1 MLGSG
6 ETTSEM
12 TDKELPSP
20 DISKKRVNADAPATT
35 FVKGHDAVFGIPRID
50 GAPNYVNVGWIRAAV
65 FLMKSQVGLGVL
77 GGSHATVHKCSDI
90 IGLVRQKS
98 LIIYQ
103 ASAVGVPFVFSAI
116 GLIPGILGIIGL
128 SMMSTW
134 SSYVIGT
141 FKLRHPEVHS
151 IADVGFILGG
161 RFGKELLGTL
171 YALCESCRY
180 ESPLRNPAL
189 IRFLTTDT
197 LCICASGLLSISIAL
212 NALTNHG
219 TCSVTFVAAGSIAVY
234 FLSII
239 RTIDKISFLGWIG
252 MVSIL
257 SAIFT
262 LGVAVGV
269 QDRPAAAP
277 QTGPWDGHF
286 QLVGHPKFYKA
297 LSALG
302 TIVVGFGGTPAF
314 FNVVSE
320 MRDPKDFPKTVLLC
334 QGSITFVY
342 LVVGIIVY
350 AFCGDYVTSPALGSA
365 GPVLKKVC
373 YGLALPALI
382 VGSVIYLHLSAKYIF
397 VRLLR
402 GGPHLVSNS
411 AIHWITWLSLVLGC
425 VTFAFFIAEAIPV
438 FSGLIDLVGSLFGTM
453 MTLSI
458 MGVMWLY
465 DHLEE
470 RHSNTTWRYRALVA
484 WNIWMIA
491 GGAFLMV
498 AGTYGS
504 TVLIRASYAGKAL
517 TAFSCAGNSESA

>member
-12 TDKELPSP
+12 TDKELPSL
-20 DISKKRVNADAPATT
+20 DIFKESVNADAPATT
-35 FVKGHDAVFGIPRID
+35 SIKGHDAVFGIPRID

-77 GGSHATVHKCSDI
+77 GGSHSTVHKCSDI
-90 IGLVRQKS
+90 S
-98 LIIYQ
+98 
-103 ASAVGVPFVFSAI
+103 VPFVFSAI

-134 SSYVIGT
+134 SSYVVGT

-161 RFGKELLGTL
+161 RFGKELLGSL
-171 YALCESCRY
+171 YALCESRRY
-180 ESPLRNPAL
+180 ESPLPNPAL
-189 IRFLTTDT
+189 IKLLTTDT

-219 TCSVTFVAAGSIAVY
+219 TCSVTFVVAGSIVVY

-252 MVSIL
+252 MVSIF

-286 QLVGHPKFYKA
+286 QLVGHPTFFEA
-297 LSALG
+297 SSALG

-334 QGSITFVY
+334 QSSITFVY
-342 LVVGIIVY
+342 LVVGSIVY
-350 AFCGDYVTSPALGSA
+350 AFCGDYITSPALGSA

-397 VRLLR
+397 VRILR
-402 GGPHLVSNS
+402 GGAHLVSNS
-411 AIHWITWLSLVLGC
+411 AIHWITWLSSVLGC
-425 VTFAFFIAEAIPV
+425 LMIAFFIAQAIPV
-438 FSGLIDLVGSLFGTM
+438 FSGLIDLVGSLFGTIM
-453 MTLSI
+453 SLSI

-491 GGAFLMV
+491 GGAFLML

-504 TVLIRASYAGKAL
+504 AVLIRAQYAGKAL
-517 TAFSCAGNSESA
+517 TVFSCADNSA

>member
-12 TDKELPSP
+12 TDKELPSL

-77 GGSHATVHKCSDI
+77 
-90 IGLVRQKS
+90 
-98 LIIYQ
+98 
-103 ASAVGVPFVFSAI
+103 GVPFVFSAI

-171 YALCESCRY
+171 YALY
-180 ESPLRNPAL
+180 
-189 IRFLTTDT
+189 T

-262 LGVAVGV
+262 LGVAVSV

-277 QTGPWDGHF
+277 QTGAWDGHF

-350 AFCGDYVTSPALGSA
+350 AFCGEYVTSPALGSA

-382 VGSVIYLHLSAKYIF
+382 VGSVIYLHLSAKYFF

-504 TVLIRASYAGKAL
+504 TVLIRAPYAGKAL
-517 TAFSCAGNSESA
+517 TAFSCADNSESA